1 MDLWDPQTDDFI
13 RSRKDTF
20 QRSGKA
26 MRGEQKLPYSN
37 ILFIDYLPSYTTEL
51 DLLQYLLPVKPIQ
64 IQLGSDGTAHV
75 EILKKADLVGV
86 MERRDKLLKGRK
98 VRLYA
103 NKIISDRELIAMAK

>member
-13 RSRKDTF
+13 KSRKDRF
-20 QRSGKA
+20 QRSGHP
-26 MRGEQKLPYSN
+26 MRGDQKLPYSN
-37 ILFIDYLPSYTTEL
+37 ILFIDYLPSNTTEL
-51 DLLQYLLPVKPIQ
+51 DLLRYLLPVEPIQ

-75 EILKKADLVGV
+75 EILKKVDLVNI
-86 MERRDKLLKGRK
+86 MEKREKLLKGRK